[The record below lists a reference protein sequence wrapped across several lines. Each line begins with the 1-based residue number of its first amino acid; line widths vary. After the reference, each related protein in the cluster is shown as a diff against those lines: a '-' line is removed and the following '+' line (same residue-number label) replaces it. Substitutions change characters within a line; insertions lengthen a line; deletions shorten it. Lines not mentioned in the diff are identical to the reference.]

1 MMKAGVV
8 RAIPAPFRTPLL
20 RRGDLW
26 IKAEACQRGKS
37 AKYRMVVAKVRR
49 AREAGE
55 IIAGATLV
63 EVTSGSTGVALAH
76 VGEMLGLAVE
86 LHAYRTIASS
96 KRSDIEE
103 RGARLVLHPEDVPVA
118 RLLEEVR
125 KKVAGGGYWHLDQY
139 ARGSG
144 VEAYEPLGREIV
156 GQLADAGAPAPREF
170 VCPVG
175 SGGLIQGVGAVLR
188 KEFPGM
194 RVIAVEP
201 EKGEAIDGVRNT
213 ELFHLGENDPYD
225 PRFPDE
231 VVRVARPK
239 SRITV
244 QAITLGESA
253 SAACA
258 VAAARKGGAS
268 LILAPD

>member
-1 MMKAGVV
+1 MKTGVV
-8 RAIPAPFRTPLL
+8 REIPAPFRTPLL
-20 RRGDLW
+20 RQGALW
-26 IKAEACQRGKS
+26 IKAEACQRGRS
-37 AKYRMVVAKVRR
+37 AKYRMVVAKIRR
-49 AREAGE
+49 ALEAGE
-55 IIAGATLV
+55 IASGTTLV

-76 VGEMLGLAVE
+76 VGEMLGLTVE

-96 KRSDIEE
+96 KRNDIEQ
-103 RGARLVLHPEDVPVA
+103 RGARLVLHEQDVPVA
-118 RLLEEVR
+118 RLLDEVR
-125 KKVAGGGYWHLDQY
+125 KQVAGGGYWHLDQY
-139 ARGSG
+139 ARDS
-144 VEAYEPLGREIV
+144 VVQTYEPLGRELV
-156 GQLADAGAPAPREF
+156 GQLADAGAPAPRVF

-201 EKGEAIDGVRNT
+201 EKGETIDGIRNT

-231 VVRVARPK
+231 VVRVRRPK
-239 SRITV
+239 SRTTV
-244 QAITLGESA
+244 GTILLGESA

-258 VAAARKGGAS
+258 VAAARKGEPA
-268 LILAPD
+268 LVLAPD

>member
-1 MMKAGVV
+1 MTKAGAV
-8 RAIPAPFRTPLL
+8 REIPAPFRTPLL
-20 RRGDLW
+20 HQGDLW
-26 IKAEACQRGKS
+26 IKAEACQRAKS
-37 AKYRMVVAKVRR
+37 AKYRMVAARVRR
-49 AREAGE
+49 ALEAGE
-55 IIAGATLV
+55 IVTGTTLV

-96 KRSDIEE
+96 KGNELSE

-118 RLLEEVR
+118 RLLDEVR
-125 KKVAGGGYWHLDQY
+125 KKVAGGGYWHLNQY

-144 VEAYEPLGREIV
+144 VEAYERLGREIV
-156 GQLADAGAPAPREF
+156 AQLADAGAPAPREF

-175 SGGLIQGVGAVLR
+175 SGGLIQGVGVVLR

-201 EKGEAIDGVRNT
+201 EKGEAIDGIRNT

-231 VVRVARPK
+231 VVRVRRPT

-244 QAITLGESA
+244 DAVPLGESA
-253 SAACA
+253 SAACG
-258 VAAARKGGAS
+258 VAAARKGGPA
-268 LILAPD
+268 LVLAPD